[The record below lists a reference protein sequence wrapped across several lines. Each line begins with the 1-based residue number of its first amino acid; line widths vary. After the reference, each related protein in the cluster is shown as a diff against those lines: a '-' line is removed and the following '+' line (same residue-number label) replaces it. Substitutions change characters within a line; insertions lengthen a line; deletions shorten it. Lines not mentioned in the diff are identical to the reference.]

1 MSMKQALETKNEKL
15 IREYLRTLD
24 KQTII
29 NLFVE
34 QYFKN
39 SVLEVTIKTEQKKNL
54 ELKSA
59 NARLENYII
68 KHISTRLF

>member
-1 MSMKQALETKNEKL
+1 MKQALETKNEKL

>member
-1 MSMKQALETKNEKL
+1 MKQALETKNEKL
-15 IREYLRTLD
+15 IREYLKTLD

-39 SVLEVTIKTEQKKNL
+39 SVLEGTVKTEQKKNL